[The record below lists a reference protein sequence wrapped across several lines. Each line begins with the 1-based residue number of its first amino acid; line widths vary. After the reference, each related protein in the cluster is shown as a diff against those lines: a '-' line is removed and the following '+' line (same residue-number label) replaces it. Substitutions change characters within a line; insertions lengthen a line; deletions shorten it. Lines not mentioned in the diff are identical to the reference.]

1 MNWYYHFNTFHII
14 VIALFFLIYLLFIL
28 RVRKVSKAFN
38 AQGYNIIW
46 KLIIRVMYFIL
57 LIMAVLGPSFGEIR
71 KEVKTVGK
79 DIYIAVDLSES
90 MNASDVQPT
99 RLEKAKFEISNLI
112 NQWPNDRI
120 GLIVFTD
127 EAFVQCPLTYDRS
140 ALNLF
145 IHGFETRIMPQTG
158 TNIEAVLQLALEKYL
173 EDDINSLNKSKVLVL
188 ISDGEDF
195 GDKTK
200 KIAEDL
206 ELHGIRL
213 FTLGIGTDEGS
224 KISTLGK
231 WKKDAQGH
239 DVVSHLNRSGL
250 KKMATVTGGS
260 YFEINNKNNEVIS
273 LIKTVSQ
280 IQGQLRDT
288 RKIDV
293 SANKFYYFLL
303 TSLGLMILDVLL
315 TIKTIFI

>member
-28 RVRKVSKAFN
+28 RVRKVSKVFN

-46 KLIIRVMYFIL
+46 KLIIRLTYFIL
-57 LIMAVLGPSFGEIR
+57 LILAVLGPSFGEIR
-71 KEVKTVGK
+71 KEIKTIGK

-158 TNIEAVLQLALEKYL
+158 TNLEAVLQLALEKYL
-173 EDDINSLNKSKVLVL
+173 DDDINSLNKSKVLVL

-195 GDKTK
+195 GSKTK
-200 KIAEDL
+200 RIAESL

-213 FTLGIGTDEGS
+213 FTLGIGTDQGG
-224 KISTLGK
+224 KISKSGK
-231 WKKDAQGH
+231 WKKDAQGN
-239 DVVSHLNRSGL
+239 DIVSHLNRSGL
-250 KKMATVTGGS
+250 KKLATTTGGN
-260 YFEINNKNNEVIS
+260 YFEINNKSNEVTS

-280 IQGQLRDT
+280 IKGQLRDT

-303 TSLGLMILDVLL
+303 TALGLMVFDVLL

>member
-14 VIALFFLIYLLFIL
+14 IIALFLLIYLLYLIK
-28 RVRKVSKAFN
+28 VRKVSKALKTE
-38 AQGYNIIW
+38 GYNIIW
-46 KLIIRVMYFIL
+46 KFIIRSIYFVL
-57 LIMAVLGPSFGEIR
+57 LILAVLGPSFGEIR
-71 KEVKTVGK
+71 KEIKTIGK

-90 MNASDVQPT
+90 MNATDVQPT
-99 RLEKAKFEISNLI
+99 RLEKAKYEISNLI
-112 NQWPNDRI
+112 NQWPDDRI

-145 IHGFETRIMPQTG
+145 IHSFETRIMPQTG
-158 TNIEAVLQLALEKYL
+158 TNIEITLQLALQKYL

-188 ISDGEDF
+188 VSDGEDF
-195 GDKTK
+195 GENTK
-200 KIAEDL
+200 KMAESL

-213 FTLGIGTDEGS
+213 FALGIGTDEGS
-224 KISTLGK
+224 NLYISGK
-231 WKKDAQGH
+231 KKMDIKGNE
-239 DVVSHLNRSGL
+239 VVSHLNRANL
-250 KKMATVTGGS
+250 KKIATATGGD
-260 YFEINNKNNEVIS
+260 YFEINAKNNEVGG

-293 SANKFYYFLL
+293 SANRYFYFLVIAL
-303 TSLGLMILDVLL
+303 ALMIFDVLL
-315 TIKTIFI
+315 TIKTIYI